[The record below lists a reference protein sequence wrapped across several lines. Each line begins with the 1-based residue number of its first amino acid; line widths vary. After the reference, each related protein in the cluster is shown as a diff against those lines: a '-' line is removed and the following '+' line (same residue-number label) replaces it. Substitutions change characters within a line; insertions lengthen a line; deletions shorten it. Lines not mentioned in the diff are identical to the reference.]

1 MGTDLADMQL
11 IAVFNKEIRFL
22 LCVIDLFSEY
32 LWIVLLKDEKGITI
46 VSAFQKVWN
55 KSIWRKIHNEEK
67 SVTAEEFIRTLKN
80 KIYKHVTS
88 M

>member
-55 KSIWRKIHNEEK
+55 KSISRKIHNEEK

-80 KIYKHVTS
+80 KI
-88 M
+88 